1 MRCEGWSSR
10 KLGFNITGPFRFGKF
25 GTSNLGLIWG
35 KLSFVGT
42 SKLVRGRSKKKTFY
56 LLVILQIVFL
66 SFHFLNVVMPF

>member
-10 KLGFNITGPFRFGKF
+10 KLGLNITGPFRFGKF

-42 SKLVRGRSKKKTFY
+42 SKLVRGRS
-56 LLVILQIVFL
+56 
-66 SFHFLNVVMPF
+66 